1 MGDAGGDHP
10 PHKRH
15 KSHLSMNHCIAI
27 LLWAGAAISAAR
39 ADTFVIQ
46 ADGPGHEATVRIPVG
61 AITQLSA
68 DSAESLAGNADPKIE
83 SMRLTGDV
91 AISIAGCTQPIHIK
105 ANRLVLELTADS
117 PPDPEAKSRTAAAKP
132 PLHSTAVLRGDDD
145 SQIFVGNVVFD
156 VQTAAG
162 PMEIKAD
169 RVEHRVTSD
178 RPASTL

>member
-1 MGDAGGDHP
+1 
-10 PHKRH
+10 
-15 KSHLSMNHCIAI
+15 MNHCIAI

-169 RVEHRVTSD
+169 RVEHRVSSGATST
-178 RPASTL
+178 PSSLSE

>member
-1 MGDAGGDHP
+1 
-10 PHKRH
+10 
-15 KSHLSMNHCIAI
+15 MNHYIAL

-39 ADTFVIQ
+39 ADTFLIQ
-46 ADGPGHEATVRIPVG
+46 TDSPGHEATVRIPVG

-68 DSAESLAGNADPKIE
+68 DSAESLVENADPKIE
-83 SMRLTGDV
+83 SMRLTGGV
-91 AISIAGCTQPIHIK
+91 AISIAGSTQLIHIK

-117 PPDPEAKSRTAAAKP
+117 PPEPQAKSRTTAATP
-132 PLHSTAVLRGDDD
+132 PLRSTAVLRGDDD

-178 RPASTL
+178 GSTSAP